1 MKNGKC
7 VTKGSDTIKNLIK
20 LYEIFQESRGFCHE
34 RFKHLFLVTN
44 LQAVCVYTTDGYEW
58 IVWVTLN
65 NKSKI

>member
-20 LYEIFQESRGFCHE
+20 LYEICQEFRGFCRE
-34 RFKHLFLVTN
+34 GFKHLFLVIN

-58 IVWVTLN
+58 IVLATLN